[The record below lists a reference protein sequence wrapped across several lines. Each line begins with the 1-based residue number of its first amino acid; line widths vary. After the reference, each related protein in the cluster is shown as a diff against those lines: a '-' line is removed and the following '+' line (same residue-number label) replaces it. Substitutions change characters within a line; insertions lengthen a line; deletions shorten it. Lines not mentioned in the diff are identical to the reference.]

1 MRIACRSGFM
11 GETGLEW
18 TLDEVLADAERR
30 LAKAARDRTSAM
42 HTPVVGT
49 ADGDL
54 RMMVLREATAD
65 LAVLRFHTDLRSPK
79 AALIGSGAP
88 VSVLA
93 YDPEARVQLR
103 MRGTGRIEHDGPVAD
118 AAWAK
123 ATPSSRRCYL
133 AETGPG
139 GALGAAGSAIPEAF
153 SRCNPT
159 LDETLGGRSH
169 FAVLLV
175 EVRSLDWL
183 RLDHQGGT
191 RARFTRPDA
200 GAPWQGGWI
209 AP

>member
-1 MRIACRSGFM
+1 M

-103 MRGTGRIEHDGPVAD
+103 MRGIGRIECDGLVAD
-118 AAWAK
+118 AAWAR

-139 GALGAAGSAIPEAF
+139 GALDAAGSAIPEAF
-153 SRCNPT
+153 SRRNPT
-159 LDETLGGRSH
+159 VDETLPGRSH

-183 RLDHQGGT
+183 RLDHLGGI
-191 RARFTRPDA
+191 RARFARADA
-200 GAPWQGGWI
+200 GAPWQGGWV

>member
-1 MRIACRSGFM
+1 MD
-11 GETGLEW
+11 L
-18 TLDEVLADAERR
+18 TLDDVLGDALQR
-30 LAKAARDRTSAM
+30 LARAARDRRCAM

-54 RMMVLREATAD
+54 RMMVLREASAN
-65 LAVLRFHTDLRSPK
+65 LATLRFHTDLRSPK
-79 AALIGSGAP
+79 ASLIGEGAP

-103 MRGTGRIEHDGPVAD
+103 LRGAGRIEHSGPAAD
-118 AAWAK
+118 AAWSS
-123 ATPSSRRCYL
+123 TSPSSRRCYL

-139 GALGAAGSAIPEAF
+139 GALEAAGSAIPDGLAQR
-153 SRCNPT
+153 SPT
-159 LDETLGGRSH
+159 IAETFPARRN

-183 RLDHQGGT
+183 RLDHAGGT
-191 RARFTRPDA
+191 RARFVRADA
-200 GAPWQGGWI
+200 GAPWHGEWI

>member
-1 MRIACRSGFM
+1 
-11 GETGLEW
+11 
-18 TLDEVLADAERR
+18 
-30 LAKAARDRTSAM
+30 M

-54 RMMVLREATAD
+54 RMMVLREASAN
-65 LAVLRFHTDLRSPK
+65 LGALRFHTDLRSPK

-93 YDPEARVQLR
+93 YDPAARVQLR
-103 MRGTGRIEHDGPVAD
+103 MRGVGRIEHDGPVAE

-133 AETGPG
+133 AGTGPG
-139 GALGAAGSAIPEAF
+139 GALDAAGSAIPEALARR
-153 SRCNPT
+153 SPT
-159 LDETLGGRSH
+159 VDETLGGRSN
-169 FAVLLV
+169 FALLLV

-183 RLDHQGGT
+183 RLDHEGGT
-191 RARFTRPDA
+191 RARFVRADA